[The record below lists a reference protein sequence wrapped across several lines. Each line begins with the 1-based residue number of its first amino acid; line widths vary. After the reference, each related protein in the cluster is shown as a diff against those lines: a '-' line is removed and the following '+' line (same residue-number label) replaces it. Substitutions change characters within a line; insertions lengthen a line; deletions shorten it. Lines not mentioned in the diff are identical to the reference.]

1 MLKSK
6 LPFRIGTTSYIIPD
20 EIVPNVRFLAEQ
32 VDDVELVLF
41 EVDNG
46 PNNLPDE
53 ATLQELRRLAGQFSL
68 TYTVHLPLDLRLT
81 GEEGQMHVSLQKA
94 KKVIDCTRTLDPFDY
109 VLHLDGRELL
119 ASTDPQVQIEW
130 NRQALKSLQAVSEW
144 VGDKRRLAVENLE
157 NYPPSTWDE
166 AIQASGVSRCIDI
179 GHLWRDGHDPLKF
192 MAAHLAETRVIHIH
206 GIDGR
211 DHKSL
216 AHIPRA
222 ELGRVMNYLVQ
233 VKFNGVVT
241 IEVFNE
247 DDFRSSVESIEAVMI

>member
-1 MLKSK
+1 MLKRK

-41 EVDNG
+41 EMDDG
-46 PNNLPDE
+46 PNNLPGE
-53 ATLQELRRLAGQFSL
+53 ATLQELRRLAGQFGL

-94 KKVIDCTRTLDPFDY
+94 KKVIDCTRTLDPYSY

-119 ASTDPQVQIEW
+119 TLTDPLVKIEW
-130 NRQALKSLQAVSEW
+130 NRQARQSLQAVSEW
-144 VGDKRRLAVENLE
+144 VGNGRRLAVENLE

-166 AIQASGVSRCIDI
+166 AIRTSGAGRCIDI
-179 GHLWRDGHDPLKF
+179 GHLWRDGHDPLEF
-192 MAAHLAETRVIHIH
+192 LAAHLAETCVIHIH
-206 GIDGR
+206 GIDER
-211 DHKSL
+211 DHRSL
-216 AHIPRA
+216 THIPRA
-222 ELGRVMNYLVQ
+222 ELGRVINFLVQ

-241 IEVFNE
+241 IEVFNDE
-247 DDFRSSVESIEAVMI
+247 DFRSSVESIEAVLI